1 MTVRL
6 LIVLAGLAAIVW
18 SVKRWRYALQ
28 AAMVLVILEGAIR
41 KWLVPGAQDLVYFAK
56 DVVLLGAYV
65 GYFRQRALLRYR
77 PPALPLLWGALGFAA
92 LLGLLQVFNP
102 NLPNL
107 LVGILGF
114 KAYFFYVPLI
124 LLIPAAFRTDIEIG
138 TALRRYNLLAIP
150 VGLLAV
156 AQFLS
161 PSSSPLNTYARPGSE
176 AVAYIATF
184 GSSTHVRVTAT
195 FSFISGYTAYLLTMT
210 ILLLVWLGAT
220 RWNLRGNLLL
230 YGAFGITLL
239 GMLMTGSRGPVVLLL
254 ILLPFYWWLG
264 VLREKGGGSTL
275 GRLVL
280 VSTLVLALIGWLG
293 QDALEA
299 FYGRARGGSE
309 EVSSRITTPLQ
320 APFLIINEAGLIGF
334 GIGSTHQTA
343 AAVTP
348 GIPPYAWLR
357 GLMIEAET
365 GRVMLELGAIG
376 FTVFYLIRIGLV
388 LFAFSQI
395 FRLRIRFHRL
405 LAVGSFL
412 YLLGSLPGS
421 IVFDLTSGIYYWTF
435 VGILFLAMRLD
446 EDAVRAARTRTAAA
460 TPAPAGGPEPGPIPV
475 PQARTG

>member
-6 LIVLAGLAAIVW
+6 LIVLAGLAAGVW
-18 SVKRWRYALQ
+18 SIRRWRSAVQ

-56 DVVLLGAYV
+56 DVFLLGAYI
-65 GYFRQRALLRYR
+65 GWFQQRARLRYR

-92 LLGLLQVFNP
+92 MLGLLQVFNP

-107 LVGILGF
+107 LVGLLGF

-124 LLIPAAFRTDIEIG
+124 WLIPVTFRTDAEIG

-161 PSSSPLNTYARPGSE
+161 PPSSPLNTYARPGSE
-176 AVAYIATF
+176 AAAYIATF
-184 GSSTHVRVTAT
+184 GSSDHVRVTAT
-195 FSFISGYTAYLLTMT
+195 FSFISGYTAYLLTMA

-254 ILLPFYWWLG
+254 GLLPFYWWLG
-264 VLREKGGGSTL
+264 VMREKGGGGTM

-280 VSTLVLALIGWLG
+280 GSTLVLALVGWLG
-293 QDALEA
+293 QDAIAA
-299 FYGRARGGSE
+299 FYGRALGVGD
-309 EVSSRITTPLQ
+309 VPSRVTTPFQ
-320 APFLIINEAGLIGF
+320 APLLLLPEAGLIGL

-376 FTVFYLIRIGLV
+376 FTIFYLIRIGLI
-388 LFAFSQI
+388 LFAFTQI
-395 FRLRIRFHRL
+395 FRLRTRFHRA

-412 YLLGSLPGS
+412 YLLGTLPGS

-435 VGILFLAMRLD
+435 VGLLFLAMRLD
-446 EDAVRAARTRTAAA
+446 QEAIRAATAARA
-460 TPAPAGGPEPGPIPV
+460 ASPSPEPAGGPQPLPV
-475 PQARTG
+475 SVPHARTR

>member
-1 MTVRL
+1 VTVRL
-6 LIVLAGLAAIVW
+6 LILLAGVVAIVW

-161 PSSSPLNTYARPGSE
+161 PSSSPLNTYARPGPE
-176 AVAYIATF
+176 AVAYVATF
-184 GSSTHVRVTAT
+184 GSSEHVRVTST
-195 FSFISGYTAYLLTMT
+195 FSFISGYTAYLLTIT
-210 ILLLVWLGAT
+210 IFLLVWLGAT
-220 RWNLRGNLLL
+220 RWHLRGNLLV

-254 ILLPFYWWLG
+254 VLLPFYWWLG
-264 VLREKGGGSTL
+264 VLREKGGGGTL

-280 VSTLVLALIGWLG
+280 GSTLVLALIGWLG

-299 FYGRARGGSE
+299 FAGRARGGSG

-320 APFLIINEAGLIGF
+320 APFFIINEAGLIGF

-388 LFAFSQI
+388 LFAFSQV
-395 FRLRIRFHRL
+395 FRLRTRFHRI

-412 YLLGSLPGS
+412 YLLASLPGS

-460 TPAPAGGPEPGPIPV
+460 TPAPAGGPEPGPVPV